1 MLSNDEVKVLEKEID
16 QPSAAARKNALQ
28 ELFELMHAKKVKI
41 EPESLINNLHC
52 HTFYSYNGY
61 GFSPAKIAWLAKSS
75 GWYAA
80 GTIDFDVLDAVD
92 EFFAAAELLDVRHAA
107 GMESRVC
114 VKELADAEINS
125 PGEPGIAYHL
135 GLGFPSGTVPVARKA
150 FAGNLRQKANDRTR
164 DLVDKVN
171 TFLTEIAIDFDR
183 DAVKLT
189 PKGNVTERHV
199 CQAYREKAE
208 AVFPDAQQRA
218 AFWGEK
224 LKTDAES
231 ARKLVDNPVKLEGE
245 IRSKTMKAGGVG
257 YVKPTPESFPA
268 LEEFNDF
275 IKGCGAIPCVAW
287 LNGLSKGESDP
298 EQLLEL
304 HIAKGA
310 EMLNI
315 VPDRNWNVSDPAK
328 QQKLVAEMNKIID
341 CCKKH
346 HIPVVVGTEMNA
358 PGLKLVDDFGCFALA
373 PHTAFFAAG
382 AAILSAHTLLSK
394 IGRGITSDWAK
405 AMFADKAARNEFYR
419 LFGEKMTPAKF
430 KLVLFW
436 PEKPSEMLLL

>member
-1 MLSNDEVKVLEKEID
+1 MLSNDEVKILEKEID
-16 QPSAAARKNALQ
+16 QPDAAARKNALQ
-28 ELFELMHAKKVKI
+28 ELSELVHAKKVKL

-61 GFSPAKIAWLAKSS
+61 GFSPSKIAWLAKSS

-92 EFFAAAELLDVRHAA
+92 EFFAAAELLDVRHSA

-114 VKELADAEINS
+114 VRELADAEINS

-135 GLGFPSGTVPVARKA
+135 GLGFPSGTVPAARQAFADLLRRKA
-150 FAGNLRQKANDRTR
+150 NERTR
-164 DLVDKVN
+164 VLVDKVN
-171 TFLTEIAIDFDR
+171 TFLTEIALDFER

-199 CQAYREKAE
+199 CQAYREKADSTFADPE
-208 AVFPDAQQRA
+208 KRAQ
-218 AFWGEK
+218 FWSDK
-224 LKTDAES
+224 LKVDLEVAKKLLTD
-231 ARKLVDNPVKLEGE
+231 PVKLEGE
-245 IRSKTMKAGGVG
+245 IRSKTMKTGGVG
-257 YVKPTPESFPA
+257 YVKPTLDSFPA

-275 IKGCGAIPCVAW
+275 IQGCGAIPCVAW

-298 EQLLEL
+298 EQLLKL

-310 EMLNI
+310 QMLNI
-315 VPDRNWNVSDPAK
+315 VPDRNWNVSDPVK
-328 QQKLVAEMNKIID
+328 QQKLVAEMNRLID

-358 PGLKLVDDFGCFALA
+358 PGLKLVDDFGSFALA

-394 IGRGITSDWAK
+394 VNRGLNSDWAK
-405 AMFADKAARNEFYR
+405 TAFADTAARNEFYR
-419 LFGEKMTPAKF
+419 IFGEKMTPGKF
-430 KLVLFW
+430 KRISFW
-436 PEKPSEMLLL
+436 PEKPAEMLLL